1 MSFIIRRT
9 LFVYMDANILR
20 KQLDDGLISSDK
32 LLAGTKLLDESSR
45 AAGDYNDIRYLPFYY
60 HLGKQLTPK
69 SVYQIG
75 AKLGLVGACFLRSCK
90 TVEQWLAMD
99 QDRNLAAR
107 IIESNLKLHTKY
119 CDDPM
124 PGMMGYMGLSD
135 SMLEM
140 SAAKEFA
147 GFDLGLLTENFGPE
161 RYVKHLNF
169 LWKNLTPEGLLVAD
183 YIHSHDVFHEFC
195 RVNNREPDVFN
206 TRYGVGI
213 IRK

>member
-1 MSFIIRRT
+1 
-9 LFVYMDANILR
+9 MDAKLLR
-20 KQLDDGLISSDK
+20 EQLESRLISPQN

-45 AAGDYNDIRYLPFYY
+45 TTGDYNDFNYFPFYY

-69 SVYQIG
+69 VVYQIG

-99 QDRNLAAR
+99 QDRYLAAR

-119 CDDPM
+119 SENAT
-124 PGMMGYMGLSD
+124 PGGPIGYMGLND
-135 SMLEM
+135 SMLDKTT
-140 SAAKEFA
+140 SCTFDFP

-161 RYVKHLNF
+161 RYLKHLNF
-169 LWKNLTPEGLLVAD
+169 LWRYLTPEGLLVAD
-183 YIHSHDVFHEFC
+183 YINSDDVFHEFC
-195 RVNNREPDVFN
+195 RVKNREPMIFN

-213 IRK
+213 IQR